1 MPARNKVAAVG
12 SYLDFNEKR
21 SRHFASVR
29 VNETLTLLFD
39 QDTAFNGHYFAFH
52 GSDDEFDAILSVSR
66 RRFHTV
72 ALLGASITA
81 ISMIGMAAEAF
92 ISRT

>member
-1 MPARNKVAAVG
+1 VTSAARFTG
-12 SYLDFNEKR
+12 SNAGFFASD
-21 SRHFASVR
+21 HFAPVR
-29 VNETLTLLFD
+29 VNESLTLLFD
-39 QDTAFNGHYFAFH
+39 QDIAFDGHHFASH
-52 GSDDEFDAILSVSR
+52 VSDDAFDAILSVSR
-66 RRFHTV
+66 SRGFHTV